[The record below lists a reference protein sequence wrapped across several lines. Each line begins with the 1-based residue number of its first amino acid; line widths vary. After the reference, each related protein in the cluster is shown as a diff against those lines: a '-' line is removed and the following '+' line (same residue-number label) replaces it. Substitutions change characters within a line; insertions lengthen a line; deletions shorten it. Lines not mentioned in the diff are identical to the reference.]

1 MIIVLKPDTSQ
12 QGVDEVRQHVIDL
25 GYEPR
30 VLQGVQRTV
39 IAAIGDETTHPSLE
53 TLKGMAEVESVV
65 PIQKRYK
72 LASREVHSANSVV
85 QIGDHCLG
93 EKSFQVIAGPC
104 AVENRQQIHD
114 TARELSAAGI
124 GILRGGAYKPR
135 TSPYDFQ
142 GLGEQG
148 LEFLAEVKKEY
159 GMAVVSEVIGV
170 EYIEKV
176 AAVADMV
183 QIGARNAQNYH
194 LLEVV
199 AGCGKPVLLKRGMAS
214 TIDEWLS
221 AAEYLMVHGCQQVVL
236 CERGIRTFEKATRN
250 TMDISAVAIAKQESH
265 LPVVVDPSHAA
276 GNRKLVLPL
285 ALAAIAAGA
294 DGLVIEAH
302 IQPLDALSDA
312 GQQMESGSFKQEL
325 LDVIQPWVEL
335 AGKTMNPRT

>member
-1 MIIVLKPDTSQ
+1 
-12 QGVDEVRQHVIDL
+12 
-25 GYEPR
+25 
-30 VLQGVQRTV
+30 
-39 IAAIGDETTHPSLE
+39 
-53 TLKGMAEVESVV
+53 
-65 PIQKRYK
+65 
-72 LASREVHSANSVV
+72 
-85 QIGDHCLG
+85 
-93 EKSFQVIAGPC
+93 
-104 AVENRQQIHD
+104 
-114 TARELSAAGI
+114 
-124 GILRGGAYKPR
+124 
-135 TSPYDFQ
+135 
-142 GLGEQG
+142 
-148 LEFLAEVKKEY
+148 
-159 GMAVVSEVIGV
+159 MAVVSEVIGV